1 MTKIYDS
8 ITRVALN
15 LVDPY
20 DHGMGAPPARHVWPY
35 LKSHLFPLR
44 WVLALSII
52 VTVIAAGVEVW
63 LISYAGRLID
73 MLADTPRAEI
83 WQTHSGSLM
92 GAAVI
97 LILFRP
103 LSQFL
108 RHAVNDISLQCNAAN
123 LFRWRAHDHLTKQ
136 SVGWFQEDLAGRTAS
151 RLVLMGTTRRT

>member
-1 MTKIYDS
+1 MTKLYDR
-8 ITRVALN
+8 ITRIALN

-20 DHGMGAPPARHVWPY
+20 DHGTGGPPARHVWPY
-35 LKSHLFPLR
+35 LKSHLHRLR

-83 WQTHSGSLM
+83 WQTYSGSLM

-103 LSQFL
+103 LSQ
-108 RHAVNDISLQCNAAN
+108 
-123 LFRWRAHDHLTKQ
+123 
-136 SVGWFQEDLAGRTAS
+136 
-151 RLVLMGTTRRT
+151 